1 MYPNVRSQSVGS
13 NCDLG
18 PRFAQFGSDS
28 NSKYPISRVHVQ
40 LFTFTSNQRFY
51 LSTAR
56 FWLLYR
62 SAFFFFFSQDLT
74 SSARPHRHYASASP
88 ITSAQ
93 FPSRNRRELS
103 NLSNKRSYYCFVMLV
118 SLMGHANFIIF
129 MSCLCHII
137 AWHLSLCRRWATACG
152 TQKCSFLKRYWE
164 WTTTNNQLALH

>member
-1 MYPNVRSQSVGS
+1 MHVTKYCMITSIMYPNVRSQSVGS

-62 SAFFFFFSQDLT
+62 SAFFFFFHKTWHLVHVLIGIMQVLLLLLVPNS
-74 SSARPHRHYASASP
+74 HRVTGESWV
-88 ITSAQ
+88 ICQT
-93 FPSRNRRELS
+93 N
-103 NLSNKRSYYCFVMLV
+103 
-118 SLMGHANFIIF
+118 I
-129 MSCLCHII
+129 HII
-137 AWHLSLCRRWATACG
+137 VLLCSLVLWG
-152 TQKCSFLKRYWE
+152 MQILSFLCLVYVI
-164 WTTTNNQLALH
+164 